1 MTRWTLHGRAVPVA
15 VLFALWPMRLAGQTP
30 GGPDPL
36 AVRAAFI
43 PRTNDRTFR
52 GLAAAWRD
60 ADSLRFAVTGTTGA
74 DGGPLSPDVRVPLG
88 EAGAILTEALLA
100 NMVVR
105 GEVSL
110 DDPAQRLMPAG
121 VRLPTRGGR
130 AITLGDLALHRAGLP
145 ATAAGTGVTPSRLAK
160 AVNGT
165 ALRSAIGAR
174 YAFSQ
179 LGIDLLGAA
188 LANHLALP
196 LPRAI
201 SERILHPL
209 GLDDMTFVAAESA
222 STVVGWHASLTR
234 LAQLAVAASDTV
246 RGPLASTF
254 ALMLRTRSLGADSS
268 LPVALGWRVL
278 RLDDRDIYWHDALD
292 VPGFSAYVAFDP
304 ARQAVSAVVGVGG
317 PPVAAIAGQILLG
330 RVPVIAAAPARRA
343 AAAARPSA
351 RPRPRPRRR

>member
-1 MTRWTLHGRAVPVA
+1 MTRHPLHALAVPA
-15 VLFALWPMRLAGQTP
+15 VLLLAAPITQVSGQSS

-43 PRTNDRTFR
+43 PRTNDHTYR

-60 ADSLRFAVTGTTGA
+60 GDSLRFAVAGVTRIGGA
-74 DGGPLSPDVRVPLG
+74 PLTPDLPLPLG

-110 DDPAQRLMPAG
+110 DDPAQRLLPPG

-145 ATAAGTGVTPSRLAK
+145 ATAPGSGLDPARLAR
-160 AVNGT
+160 ATTGIS
-165 ALRSAIGAR
+165 LRWDIGSR

-188 LANHLALP
+188 LSRHLSLP

-201 SERILHPL
+201 SERVLKPL
-209 GLDDMTFVAAESA
+209 GLDDMTYVAGAQGA
-222 STVVGWHASLTR
+222 GWRASLTR

-254 ALMLRTRSLGADSS
+254 ALMLRTRSLGADPS

-278 RLDDRDIYWHDALD
+278 RLDGRDIYWHDALD

-304 ARQAVSAVVGVGG
+304 GRQAVSTVVGTGG
-317 PPVAAIAGQILLG
+317 PPVDAIAGQVLLG
-330 RVPVIAAAPARRA
+330 RAPVIAG
-343 AAAARPSA
+343 AAARTRTA
-351 RPRPRPRRR
+351 APRPTSRRR